1 MLDGN
6 VLLRQKRDEVP
17 KGTLSCPNRNMA
29 NSQRHCHNEGV
40 RLLPPTC
47 DCELIQQTLVRN
59 DLTGAALY
67 KEKDVAE
74 MIQPLRFEPKE
85 EPRENIEEEGEY
97 DLGMPIEKWVSM
109 SQKTSSEDFNELKK
123 LAELA
128 KQEKKKKNG
137 TK

>member
-1 MLDGN
+1 M
-6 VLLRQKRDEVP
+6 
-17 KGTLSCPNRNMA
+17 
-29 NSQRHCHNEGV
+29 
-40 RLLPPTC
+40 
-47 DCELIQQTLVRN
+47 
-59 DLTGAALY
+59 Y
-67 KEKDVAE
+67 KDNDVAE

-85 EPRENIEEEGEY
+85 KPRENIEEEGEY

-137 TK
+137 AK